1 MLSGNEVRK
10 LKTLRHKLAQLC
22 PETDGLQH
30 RHRIKRKLTG
40 KNRKEQVEQMV
51 AILEKEHRLS
61 QIHVTKL
68 EARLVSLVYEFDG
81 FSSEEVCQIL
91 RKEYFKNFR

>member
-1 MLSGNEVRK
+1 
-10 LKTLRHKLAQLC
+10 
-22 PETDGLQH
+22 
-30 RHRIKRKLTG
+30 
-40 KNRKEQVEQMV
+40 MV
-51 AILEKEHRLS
+51 AILEKELRLS